1 MPTKIS
7 DLNSTNKGSAGT
19 HNLVTA
25 DGGVANHKLLV
36 SELFPSLTTIGYEG
50 QTLLSLANQNVFSQ
64 KKIRSAN
71 NLLTITT
78 NVDNELVYTVNA
90 ANIDLS
96 QCNNTTSLFLTTVNL
111 ATNVTGILPVANGGT
126 GLNSFAQKSVLIT
139 TSVNT
144 LSATSM
150 STNGSLLIGGVNGP
164 AANTLT
170 AGTNVTITNAENGI
184 TINAP
189 TATNVATYEAV
200 TNNLN
205 VAGNIVAS
213 KSVQFS
219 TVTEGIKYTTKATV
233 TQTTSLSTGVTIN
246 ATAGKI
252 VTFPASLS
260 TTQAEFTVTNS
271 AVTSNSLI
279 LLTLQ
284 SPGIATEA
292 DNGNI
297 IVSTSS
303 IANGSFKIVL
313 SNPFGH
319 ESDASGRTIHFLI
332 IN

>member
-7 DLNSTNKGSAGT
+7 SLTATTKSSAGT

-25 DGGVANHKLLV
+25 DGGVGNYKLLV
-36 SELFPSLTTIGYEG
+36 SELFPSLTTIGNTGE
-50 QTLLSLANQNVFSQ
+50 TLLSLANQNVFSQ
-64 KKIRSAN
+64 KKIKSAN
-71 NLLTITT
+71 NLLTIAT
-78 NVDNELVYTVNA
+78 VSNELVYTVNA

-111 ATNVTGILPVANGGT
+111 ATNVTGVLPVANGGT

-139 TSVNT
+139 TTVNT

-150 STNGSLLIGGVNGP
+150 ATNGSLLVGGVNGP
-164 AANTLT
+164 AATTLT
-170 AGTNVTITNAENGI
+170 AGTNVTIANGVNSI

-189 TATNVATYEAV
+189 TAANVATYEAV

-219 TVTEGIKYTTKATV
+219 TVTEGIKYTTKESV
-233 TQTTSLSTGVTIN
+233 IQNTSLSTGVTIN

-252 VTFPASLS
+252 VTFPAAL
-260 TTQAEFTVTNS
+260 TTSQVEFTVTNS

-292 DNGNI
+292 DNANM

-319 ESDASGRTIHFLI
+319 ASDASGRTIHFLI

>member
-7 DLNSTNKGSAGT
+7 ELDSTTKSSAGT

-25 DGGVANHKLLV
+25 NGGIANYKLLV
-36 SELFPSLTTIGYEG
+36 SELFPSLTTIGNDG

-64 KKIRSAN
+64 KTIKSAN
-71 NLLTITT
+71 NLLTIAT
-78 NVDNELVYTVNA
+78 VSNELVYTVNA
-90 ANIDLS
+90 ANINLS

-111 ATNVTGILPVANGGT
+111 ATNVTGVLPVANGGT

-139 TSVNT
+139 TTVNT

-164 AANTLT
+164 AATTLT
-170 AGTNVTITNAENGI
+170 AGTNVTIANGNNSI

-189 TATNVATYEAV
+189 TAANVATYEAV

-205 VAGNIVAS
+205 VTGDIVAS

-219 TVTEGIKYTTKATV
+219 TVTEGIEYTTKATV
-233 TQTTSLSTGVTIN
+233 TQTTNLSTGVTIN
-246 ATAGKI
+246 AAAGKI
-252 VTFPASLS
+252 VTFPASLNN
-260 TTQAEFTVTNS
+260 TQAEFTVTNS

-284 SPGIATEA
+284 SPGIATEV

-319 ESDASGRTIHFLI
+319 ASDASGRTIHFLI

>member
-7 DLNSTNKGSAGT
+7 SLPSTTKASAGA
-19 HNLVTA
+19 HKLVTA
-25 DGGVANHKLLV
+25 EGTSANWSLQV
-36 SELFPSLTTIGYEG
+36 NELFPSLTTIGNDG

-64 KKIRSAN
+64 KKIKSAN
-71 NLLTITT
+71 DLLTITT
-78 NVDNELVYTVNA
+78 NVNNELVYTVNA

-111 ATNVTGILPVANGGT
+111 ATNVTGVLPVANGGT
-126 GLNSFAQKSVLIT
+126 GLSSFAQKSVLIT
-139 TSVNT
+139 TTVNT

-150 STNGSLLIGGVNGP
+150 ATNGSLLVGGVNGP
-164 AANTLT
+164 AATTLT
-170 AGTNVTITNAENGI
+170 AGTNVSITNAENSI

-189 TATNVATYEAV
+189 TPANVATYEAI

-205 VAGNIVAS
+205 VTGDIVAN

-233 TQTTSLSTGVTIN
+233 TQDTSLSTGVTIN

-252 VTFPASLS
+252 VTFPAAL
-260 TTQAEFTVTNS
+260 TTSQAEFTVTNS

-284 SPGIATEA
+284 SPGIATEE
-292 DNGNI
+292 DNANM

-319 ESDASGRTIHFLI
+319 ASDASGRTIHFLI